1 MEGVLHNALLFS
13 LEILKHVLVA
23 ILVQMDSSR
32 IQLKDYAENVIVI
45 VRLALVQMQINVP
58 HAIQVQLLIQELVDA
73 SQWDASLAHF
83 WWILH
88 ACLAMNLAS
97 HAALK
102 TSAPLVLII
111 FFHNQMELVSHAE
124 LISTSHQQ
132 AA

>member
-1 MEGVLHNALLFS
+1 MHNALLFS

-73 SQWDASLAHF
+73 SQ
-83 WWILH
+83 
-88 ACLAMNLAS
+88 
-97 HAALK
+97 
-102 TSAPLVLII
+102 
-111 FFHNQMELVSHAE
+111 
-124 LISTSHQQ
+124 
-132 AA
+132 